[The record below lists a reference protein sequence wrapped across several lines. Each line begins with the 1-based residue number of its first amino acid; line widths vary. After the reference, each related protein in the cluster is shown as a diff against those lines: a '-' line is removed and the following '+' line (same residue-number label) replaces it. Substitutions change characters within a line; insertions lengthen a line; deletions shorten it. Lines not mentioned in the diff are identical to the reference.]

1 MDSLPLRKK
10 GDSAMAKKKRRVEVH
25 QERFPFSCAQ
35 IFPLLC
41 PVKEDDWIP
50 GWREQREMIY
60 TESGTAEV
68 GCVFITRKQPHLMG
82 PATWVNNVYDPNEKI
97 QYSAINEHMVYQI
110 QGNLKPLPAGCEV
123 TLTRTWTALTPQA
136 EEFLGRM
143 ADDAAKAPPK
153 LFELIAHYLKTGKM
167 LSL

>member
-1 MDSLPLRKK
+1 
-10 GDSAMAKKKRRVEVH
+10 MAKKKRLVQIHR
-25 QERFPFSCAQ
+25 ERFPFSCAQ

-50 GWREQREMIY
+50 GWREQKEMIY
-60 TESGTAEV
+60 TESGTAEL
-68 GCVFITRKQPHLMG
+68 GCVFITRKQPHLIG
-82 PATWVNNVYDPNEKI
+82 TAIWVTNVYEPNEKI

-110 QGNLKPLPAGCEV
+110 QGDLKALPSGCEV
-123 TLTRTWTALTPQA
+123 TLTRTFSAVTPQG

-143 ADDAAKAPPK
+143 AEDTAKAPPK